1 MSEQITF
8 ATSDFASNPEPR
20 CPCILLLD
28 VSGSMNGRP
37 INELNAGLVTF
48 RDELLADPLALK
60 RVELG
65 IVTFGPVHVE
75 QPFTSAA
82 NFFPPILFAQGD
94 TPMGA
99 AITKAL
105 DMVEERKREYRANG
119 ISYYRPWI
127 FLITDGAPTDEWQAA
142 ANKVFRGEE
151 DKRFAF
157 FSIGVQGADMKTL
170 AQISVRQ
177 PLPLQGLQFREL
189 FSWLSSS
196 LRSVSRSTPGTEYA
210 NMTHFITD
218 EDAVSRL
225 ETFTSTGRAHK
236 VAAFTDGIQRL
247 ALNMLDNSPHVPFFT
262 PFFNGLAA
270 ATQEQLD
277 LLPELLKQFLSSPA
291 VNERTDDD
299 KTLALALWA
308 E

>member
-8 ATSDFASNPEPR
+8 ATSVFASNPEPR

-82 NFFPPILFAQGD
+82 NFPPILFAQGD

-127 FLITDGAPTDEWQAA
+127 FLITDGAPTDEWQGA

-196 LRSVSRSTPGTEYA
+196 LRSVSRSTPGTE
-210 NMTHFITD
+210 
-218 EDAVSRL
+218 VVL
-225 ETFTSTGRAHK
+225 EAPKGWTS
-236 VAAFTDGIQRL
+236 V
-247 ALNMLDNSPHVPFFT
+247 
-262 PFFNGLAA
+262 
-270 ATQEQLD
+270 
-277 LLPELLKQFLSSPA
+277 
-291 VNERTDDD
+291 
-299 KTLALALWA
+299 
-308 E
+308 

>member
-82 NFFPPILFAQGD
+82 NFSPPILFAQGD

-196 LRSVSRSTPGTEYA
+196 LRSVSRSTPGTE
-210 NMTHFITD
+210 
-218 EDAVSRL
+218 VVL
-225 ETFTSTGRAHK
+225 EAPKGWTS
-236 VAAFTDGIQRL
+236 V
-247 ALNMLDNSPHVPFFT
+247 
-262 PFFNGLAA
+262 
-270 ATQEQLD
+270 
-277 LLPELLKQFLSSPA
+277 
-291 VNERTDDD
+291 
-299 KTLALALWA
+299 
-308 E
+308 

>member
-28 VSGSMNGRP
+28 VSGSMSGRP
-37 INELNAGLVTF
+37 INELNTGLVTF
-48 RDELLADPLALK
+48 RDELLADSLALK

-82 NFFPPILFAQGD
+82 NFLPPILFAQGD

-196 LRSVSRSTPGTEYA
+196 LRSVSRSTPGTE
-210 NMTHFITD
+210 
-218 EDAVSRL
+218 VVL
-225 ETFTSTGRAHK
+225 EAPKGWTS
-236 VAAFTDGIQRL
+236 V
-247 ALNMLDNSPHVPFFT
+247 
-262 PFFNGLAA
+262 
-270 ATQEQLD
+270 
-277 LLPELLKQFLSSPA
+277 
-291 VNERTDDD
+291 
-299 KTLALALWA
+299 
-308 E
+308 